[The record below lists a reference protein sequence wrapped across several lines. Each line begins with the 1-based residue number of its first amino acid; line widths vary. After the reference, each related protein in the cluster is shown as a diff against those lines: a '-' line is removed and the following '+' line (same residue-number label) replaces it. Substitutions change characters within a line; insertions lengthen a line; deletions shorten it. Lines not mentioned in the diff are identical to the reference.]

1 MQRYD
6 EALANVEQAIALAPD
21 GANYLDSKGEILAM
35 SGRLQEAIPF
45 FQRAVD
51 LNPAFV
57 NSYKNLVAIYNKL
70 GRKAEAEEAERRVQ
84 ELAAEQP
91 G

>member
-1 MQRYD
+1 
-6 EALANVEQAIALAPD
+6 
-21 GANYLDSKGEILAM
+21 M
-35 SGRLQEAIPF
+35 SGRLEEAIPF

-51 LNPAFV
+51 LHPAFV
-57 NSYKNLVAIYNKL
+57 NSYKNLGAIYNIL
-70 GRKAEAEEAERRVQ
+70 GRKAEAEEAERHVQ